1 MQGPCVFDT
10 GCRGARLLAWLILN
24 DRVQPSLIAG
34 VLVYLYVPYLTGRG
48 VFTRGLCG
56 VTGSR
61 RGLSR
66 KTAARQ
72 PSRYIQ
78 YNTIQYNAY
87 TRRTSARYLQ
97 TMESIGSSIRYIRC
111 TSLYLQMNNCMIE
124 SLGFSIRCMGCVR
137 SRAGDGGG

>member
-1 MQGPCVFDT
+1 MQGPCVFGT

-78 YNTIQYNAY
+78 YNTIQYNTIQCIYKAHISPV
-87 TRRTSARYLQ
+87 SADDGIYWFQ
-97 TMESIGSSIRYIRC
+97 HTVHTVYIPVFAD
-111 TSLYLQMNNCMIE
+111 E
-124 SLGFSIRCMGCVR
+124 
-137 SRAGDGGG
+137 